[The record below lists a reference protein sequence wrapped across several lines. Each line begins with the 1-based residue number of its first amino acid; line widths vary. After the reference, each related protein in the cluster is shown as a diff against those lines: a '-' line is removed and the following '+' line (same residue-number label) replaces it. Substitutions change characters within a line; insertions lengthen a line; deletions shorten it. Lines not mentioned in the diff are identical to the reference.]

1 MHVHTSDYKIDP
13 SGGPSILELEKTV
26 EITRLSPVIIA
37 SGWEAQA
44 RILLTMD
51 I

>member
-1 MHVHTSDYKIDP
+1 MHVHTSDYKVDP
-13 SGGPSILELEKTV
+13 FGGPSILELEKTV
-26 EITRLSPVIIA
+26 EIIRLSPVILA
-37 SGWEAQA
+37 SGWEAKA